1 MRTVFFTRL
10 AALFGLLVSLSATT
24 APGTFTFSVN
34 GTPVASKVSP
44 ASTFTM
50 MNVITLTAETP
61 KVDLMLE
68 IYRKDFPK
76 LPLTIPIDGT
86 STNAKGFY
94 YPEKMLPGTKPYFIA
109 KSGTLTITRYDAA
122 TRTIS
127 GTFSFK
133 GERFDPMKLKSFPGD
148 NVSVTNGVFES
159 VTFKKL

>member
-1 MRTVFFTRL
+1 MFPSCRFSL
-10 AALFGLLVSLSATT
+10 AALALLVAFVSAAP
-24 APGTFTFSVN
+24 APGSFPYSVN
-34 GTPVASKVSP
+34 GSPVASKVSP

-68 IYRKDFPK
+68 IYRKDLAKVPVTF
-76 LPLTIPIDGT
+76 PIDGT
-86 STNAKGFY
+86 TDNVKGFY
-94 YPEKMLPGTKPYFIA
+94 YPEKMLPGTKPYYVA

-133 GERFDPMKLKSFPGD
+133 GERFDPMKLKATPGD
-148 NVSVTNGVFES
+148 VVTITNGTFEQ
-159 VTFKKL
+159 VTFKKI